1 MFCSKCGCKLN
12 NEALFCH
19 NCGEKVSINKNLENS
34 IEKESREI
42 ELNRTAL
49 KIYLYDI
56 LTLECIK
63 NKYRIHNII
72 YQFSQQLKD
81 IMGSKLTKVIVYG
94 SYARGDYNSSSDV
107 YVMIL
112 VKMSDNEIKKI
123 ENQVY
128 DLAFDIE
135 MDTGVDISPIIKN
148 EEQYEYWLD
157 TLPFYKNIHEEG
169 VIVNG

>member
-1 MFCSKCGCKLN
+1 M
-12 NEALFCH
+12 E
-19 NCGEKVSINKNLENS
+19 
-34 IEKESREI
+34 
-42 ELNRTAL
+42 
-49 KIYLYDI
+49 
-56 LTLECIK
+56 
-63 NKYRIHNII
+63 
-72 YQFSQQLKD
+72 
-81 IMGSKLTKVIVYG
+81 SKLTKVIVYG

-107 YVMIL
+107 DVMIL

-128 DLAFDIE
+128 DLAFDIA

-169 VIVNG
+169 VIVKG

>member
-1 MFCSKCGCKLN
+1 MP
-12 NEALFCH
+12 
-19 NCGEKVSINKNLENS
+19 
-34 IEKESREI
+34 
-42 ELNRTAL
+42 
-49 KIYLYDI
+49 D
-56 LTLECIK
+56 
-63 NKYRIHNII
+63 RIHNII

-81 IMGSKLTKVIVYG
+81 IMESKLTKVIVYG

-107 YVMIL
+107 DVMIL

-157 TLPFYKNIHEEG
+157 TLPFYKNIHEER

>member
-1 MFCSKCGCKLN
+1 MP
-12 NEALFCH
+12 
-19 NCGEKVSINKNLENS
+19 
-34 IEKESREI
+34 
-42 ELNRTAL
+42 
-49 KIYLYDI
+49 D
-56 LTLECIK
+56 
-63 NKYRIHNII
+63 RIHNII

-107 YVMIL
+107 DVMIL

-135 MDTGVDISPIIKN
+135 MDT
-148 EEQYEYWLD
+148 LD
-157 TLPFYKNIHEEG
+157 TAKICMDVMH
-169 VIVNG
+169 

>member
-1 MFCSKCGCKLN
+1 
-12 NEALFCH
+12 
-19 NCGEKVSINKNLENS
+19 
-34 IEKESREI
+34 
-42 ELNRTAL
+42 
-49 KIYLYDI
+49 
-56 LTLECIK
+56 
-63 NKYRIHNII
+63 
-72 YQFSQQLKD
+72 
-81 IMGSKLTKVIVYG
+81 MGSKLTKVIVYG

-107 YVMIL
+107 DVMIL

-148 EEQYEYWLD
+148 EYWLD

>member
-1 MFCSKCGCKLN
+1 
-12 NEALFCH
+12 
-19 NCGEKVSINKNLENS
+19 
-34 IEKESREI
+34 
-42 ELNRTAL
+42 
-49 KIYLYDI
+49 
-56 LTLECIK
+56 
-63 NKYRIHNII
+63 
-72 YQFSQQLKD
+72 
-81 IMGSKLTKVIVYG
+81 MGSKLTKVIVYG

-107 YVMIL
+107 DVMIL

-128 DLAFDIE
+128 DLAIDIE

-157 TLPFYKNIHEEG
+157 TLPFYKNIHEEW

>member
-1 MFCSKCGCKLN
+1 MP
-12 NEALFCH
+12 
-19 NCGEKVSINKNLENS
+19 
-34 IEKESREI
+34 
-42 ELNRTAL
+42 
-49 KIYLYDI
+49 D
-56 LTLECIK
+56 
-63 NKYRIHNII
+63 RIHNII

-107 YVMIL
+107 DVMIL

-169 VIVNG
+169 ECKMQRIH